1 MSKEHRYALLD
12 AKGSPATLC
21 HQDDEETP
29 IVSSTLKGLIY
40 AIAEWGD
47 VGEDTVLK
55 ALREDLTFD
64 NGDLG
69 GEEEV
74 FKIVRQVVVTKP
86 TTEDDKAKVK
96 RMIEA
101 NAKEEQ
107 KYQTE
112 REARRKTNKLYFVFT
127 AKGVPLPTPK
137 EVKEWTVSLGVSADD
152 YLLLLQEQDNKELR
166 QQLIDYFND
175 CNLGI
180 VK

>member
-1 MSKEHRYALLD
+1 M
-12 AKGSPATLC
+12 
-21 HQDDEETP
+21 
-29 IVSSTLKGLIY
+29 
-40 AIAEWGD
+40 
-47 VGEDTVLK
+47 
-55 ALREDLTFD
+55 
-64 NGDLG
+64 
-69 GEEEV
+69 
-74 FKIVRQVVVTKP
+74 
-86 TTEDDKAKVK
+86 
-96 RMIEA
+96 
-101 NAKEEQ
+101 
-107 KYQTE
+107 